1 MQVTISKPKREKT
14 MNPIYP
20 LNIKNNFLFNSTAR
34 DFTVEEIPLYEF
46 TGEGEHLVLQVR
58 KKDMTTWEMLDVI
71 SNHVGI
77 RRRDMGY
84 AGLKDK
90 NAMTIQYISLPAKF
104 EEKLSEFKHDKIKIL
119 NSTKHNNKI
128 RVGHLKGNRFNIR
141 LKKVLGIQKDK
152 LDSVLKWIKNNG
164 VPNYFGNQRF
174 GTDGNNW
181 MDGKKLIEGTLKIR
195 DKKTKEFLMGSYQS
209 YLFNNWLS
217 KRMEINHL
225 LEKFTEEETEKVL
238 NLPRGSL
245 KGTKS
250 QPNFFKLLK
259 GDVMMHYPHGRLF
272 NVENLEEEAERFASK
287 TIAPAGLLAGDKA
300 SLAEDVAGLIEAPF
314 AHEMSLNGTRRYAW
328 IQVTEIKKTYVE
340 EKAHYELSF
349 VLPKG
354 CYATNVLDVLRG
366 EKS

>member
-1 MQVTISKPKREKT
+1 

-20 LNIKNNFLFNSTAR
+20 LNVKNEFHFNSSAR

-46 TGEGEHLVLQVR
+46 TGEGEHLVLYVR
-58 KKDMTTWEMLDVI
+58 KKDMTTWEMLDAI
-71 SNHVGI
+71 SNHVGV

-90 NAMTIQYISLPAKF
+90 HAMTLQYVSIMAIH
-104 EEKLSEFKHDKIKIL
+104 EEKLKAFKHDKIKIL
-119 NSTKHNNKI
+119 STVRHNNKI
-128 RVGHLKGNRFNIR
+128 RVGHLRGNRFNIR

-152 LDSVLKWIKNNG
+152 LDSVLKWIKENG
-164 VPNYFGNQRF
+164 IPNYFGRQRF

-181 MDGKKLIEGTLKIR
+181 VDGKKLLEGKMKMR

-217 KRMEINHL
+217 KRMELNLL
-225 LEKFTEEETEKVL
+225 LEKFTEVEVEQVMK
-238 NLPRGSL
+238 LPEGSL
-245 KGTKS
+245 EGTKV
-250 QPNFFKLLK
+250 QPNFFKLVK
-259 GDVMMHYPHGRLF
+259 GDVMMHYPYGRLF
-272 NVENLEEEAERFASK
+272 NVEDLEEEAKRFKSK
-287 TIAPAGLLAGDKA
+287 DISPAGLLAGKKA
-300 SLAEDVAGLIEAPF
+300 KLSESTAGFMEAPY
-314 AHEMSLNGTRRYAW
+314 AEEMSLNGTRRYAW
-328 IQVTEIKKTYVE
+328 VQVTEIRNTYVE

-366 EKS
+366 SNAF

>member
-1 MQVTISKPKREKT
+1 MKL
-14 MNPIYP
+14 IYP
-20 LNIKNNFLFNSTAR
+20 LNVKNDFVFNSSPR

-46 TGEGEHLVLQVR
+46 TGQGEHLVLKVR
-58 KKDMTTWEMLDVI
+58 KKEMTTWEMLDAI

-90 NAMTIQYISLPAKF
+90 HAMTIQYISVMAIH
-104 EEKLSEFKHDKIKIL
+104 EEKLKAFSHDKIKIL
-119 NSTKHNNKI
+119 ETVRHNNKI

-141 LKKVLGIQKDK
+141 LKKVLGVQKDK

-181 MDGKKLIEGTLKIR
+181 EDGKKLIEGKLKIR
-195 DKKTKEFLMGSYQS
+195 DRKTKEFLMGSYQS
-209 YLFNNWLS
+209 YLFNGWLS
-217 KRMEINHL
+217 KRMELNHL
-225 LEKFTEEETEKVL
+225 LEKFSETQTEQL
-238 NLPRGSL
+238 MGLPAGSL
-245 KGTKS
+245 TGTKEQS
-250 QPNFFKLLK
+250 NFFKVVE
-259 GDVMMHYPHGRLF
+259 GDVMMHYPYGRLF
-272 NVENLEEEAERFASK
+272 NVENLEEEAKRFTEK
-287 TIAPAGLLAGDKA
+287 DIAPAGLLSGKKTK
-300 SLAEDVAGLIEAPF
+300 LAQGVAGVIETPF
-314 AHEMSLNGTRRYAW
+314 AQEMHLNGTRRYAW
-328 IQVTEIKKTYVE
+328 IQVTEVKKNYVE

-366 EKS
+366 SNEV